1 MKKFIN
7 NVNDVEKETIAGLV
21 KSSPDTLA
29 QLENELVVVR
39 KNLTKGKVAL
49 IGGGGSG
56 HDPMD
61 AGFVGEGMYDAGVCG
76 AIYTSPSVYSIIKAI
91 KHCDTG
97 AGTLLLIKNYTGDII
112 NFNMAIDEVREE
124 GHKIDIVVTN
134 DDVAVEDSTWTA
146 GRRGVSG
153 TMFVVKV
160 AGAKAEQ
167 GAPLEEVKRV
177 ALKAIDNVRTM
188 GVAISPCTIPASGIP
203 GFTLNDDEMEVGIGV
218 HGEPGVRRAKLKPVN
233 EIVDELLD
241 HILKDIDYS
250 NSEVAVMVNG
260 CGGTPYMEL
269 YIAYN
274 HVEEVLKSK
283 GITIVK
289 SYVGNYMTSMEMQ
302 GFAVSLF
309 KLDEETKSLLLA
321 KANTL
326 GLKE

>member
-7 NVNDVEKETIAGLV
+7 DTANIEKETIQGLV
-21 KSSPDTLA
+21 KSFPDTLNVI
-29 QLENELVVVR
+29 ENELVVTR
-39 KNLTKGKVAL
+39 KKLKQGKVAI

-61 AGFVGEGMYDAGVCG
+61 AGFVGEGMFDGAVCG
-76 AIYTSPSVYSIIKAI
+76 AIYTSPSVYSVISAI

-112 NFNMAIDEVREE
+112 NFNMAKEECEDE
-124 GHKIDIVVTN
+124 GHKVEIVVVN

-153 TMFVVKV
+153 TMFVIKV
-160 AGAKAEQ
+160 AGAKAET
-167 GAPLEEVKRV
+167 GASLEEVKMV

-188 GVAISPCTIPASGIP
+188 GVAISPCVNPISGIA
-203 GFTLNDDEMEVGIGV
+203 GFSIGDDEMEVGIGV
-218 HGEPGVRRAKLKPVN
+218 HGEPGVKKENLKPVN
-233 EIVDELLD
+233 EIVDELLER
-241 HILKDIDYS
+241 ILNDIDYS

-260 CGGTPYMEL
+260 CGGTPLMEL

-274 HVEEVLKSK
+274 HVEEVLRNK
-283 GITIVK
+283 GIKIIK

-302 GFAVSLF
+302 GFALSLF
-309 KLDEETKSLLLA
+309 KLDEETKWLLLA
-321 KANTL
+321 EANTP
-326 GLKE
+326 GLKA

>member
-7 NVNDVEKETIAGLV
+7 DTKNVEQETISGLV
-21 KSSPDTLA
+21 KSNPDTLK
-29 QLENELVVVR
+29 QLDNELVVVR

-61 AGFVGEGMYDAGVCG
+61 AGFVGEGMFDAAVCG
-76 AIYTSPSVYSIIKAI
+76 AIYTSPSVYAVSEAI
-91 KHCDTG
+91 KYSDTG
-97 AGTLLLIKNYTGDII
+97 SGTLLLIKNYTGDVI
-112 NFNMAIDEVREE
+112 NFNMAKEE
-124 GHKIDIVVTN
+124 LEDLGHKVDIVIVN

-153 TMFVVKV
+153 TMFVIKV
-160 AGAKAEQ
+160 AGAKAET
-167 GAPLEEVKRV
+167 GASLEEVKQV

-188 GVAISPCTIPASGIP
+188 GVAISPCIVPASGIP

-218 HGEPGVRRAKLKPVN
+218 HGEPGVRREKLKPVN
-233 EIVDELLD
+233 EIVDELLE

-260 CGGTPYMEL
+260 CGGTPLMEL

-274 HVEEVLKSK
+274 HIEDVLRNK

-302 GFAVSLF
+302 GFAISLF
-309 KLDEETKSLLLA
+309 RLDDETKSLLLA
-321 KANTL
+321 KANTP